1 MIFSQVLKKHHVLNH
16 LFGNTTSPEVLKD
29 AGIGDPQSQVSS
41 PANPSVILERFRG
54 VQAHLKNTADIS
66 VAQEIVRICNL
77 PIIPE
82 PTQHEID
89 TISKWYCPDG
99 SWTLFPEQVKAMMQF
114 HEYMSILCPVR
125 VGGGKTLI
133 SALVANDAYT
143 HFGKRKIILMNPPKL
158 INQLKETE
166 LPLYRRH
173 ISINVPF
180 YWLTKEAKGKRMM
193 SAKSGRA
200 GVYVLSYSMISR
212 SEGSELMHAI
222 QPDLIIGDEIHRIA
236 SDKPSARNRRFREI
250 VKTYNPSLVS
260 MSGTL
265 TKKTPKNYHHIAVNT
280 LAENCFMPRP
290 VGCADAWS
298 TIIDSNA
305 SSIDDFNPSSPPQ
318 PGPIKPLIKWA
329 QANWP
334 EEEWPVN
341 LIGFRNAYKRR
352 METCPGVVS
361 SDSEEGGT
369 PLRISNL
376 KLDMAECAKRPGW
389 ELLQKLVK
397 TLLEQYVAPNGDEI
411 DHAMHIWRWR
421 YELEGFGFYNNLF
434 WPEVEKFAARKG
446 ISQQEANIILER
458 SIEHHTL
465 RQEYHKV
472 LRRWIKNRART
483 GMDTP
488 MLLGLEMHNNQGSN
502 VGSELYTAWSDMK
515 DAEFEGMA
523 ERQKAVVRVCD
534 FRLKQ
539 VVDWAKAWHTTHKN
553 KTAILWFKNRGVGD
567 WINEAL
573 LEADLPVAYCPSG
586 KHGEVLIR
594 DRTQG
599 HRFCVA
605 SMGSYREG
613 FNLQYHHDTEFFCQW
628 PREADWAEQAMGRIA
643 RPGQDS
649 DEARFF
655 TSIGLDFDKVLF
667 ASTLN
672 DAAYT
677 HQTTA
682 RQKLMYADYD
692 ERPMIVP
699 YSVLLEWSGESKP
712 VQLDTGM
719 QKFLNDKFKGQ

>member
-1 MIFSQVLKKHHVLNH
+1 MSQDVLNH
-16 LFGNTTSPEVLKD
+16 LFGNTAHTSPEVVQG
-29 AGIGDPQSQVSS
+29 AGIGGSTPGASI
-41 PANPSVILERFRG
+41 PANPAVIIDRFRS
-54 VQAHLKNTADIS
+54 VLPQLQNTADIS
-66 VAQEIVRICNL
+66 VAQEIMRICAL
-77 PIIPE
+77 PIVPE
-82 PTQHEID
+82 PTEYEID
-89 TISKWYCPDG
+89 AVSKWYCPG
-99 SWTLFPEQVKAMMQF
+99 GTWKLFPEQVKAMLQF
-114 HEYMSILCPVR
+114 HLYMSILCPIK
-125 VGGGKTLI
+125 VGGGKTWI
-133 SALVANDAYT
+133 SVMVANDAFV
-143 HFGKRKIILMNPPKL
+143 HFGKRKILLMNPPKL
-158 INQLKETE
+158 INQLCDTE

-173 ISINVPF
+173 MSINVPF
-180 YWLTKEAKGKRMM
+180 YWLTKEAKGKRML

-212 SEGSELMHAI
+212 GEGSELMHAI
-222 QPDLIIGDEIHRIA
+222 KPDIIIGDEIHRIA

-250 VKTYNPSLVS
+250 VRIYQPNLVS

-280 LAENCFMPRP
+280 LQERCPMPRP

-305 SSIDDFNPSSPPQ
+305 SSIDEFNPSSAPQ

-329 QANWP
+329 KANYP
-334 EEEWPVN
+334 TEEWPEN

-376 KLDMAECAKRPGW
+376 KLDIAKDCANRPGW
-389 ELLQKLVK
+389 DHLQKLINQVV
-397 TLLEQYVAPNGDEI
+397 TQWVAPNGDEL

-421 YELEGFGFYNNLF
+421 YEMEGFGFYNNLY
-434 WPEVEKFAARKG
+434 WPEAEKVAERKG
-446 ISQQEANIILER
+446 IDIVSATNLLER
-458 SIEHHTL
+458 SIEHHNL
-465 RQEYHKV
+465 RQDYHKV
-472 LRRWIKNRART
+472 LRRWIKNRAKT

-488 MLLGLEMHNNQGSN
+488 MLLGLEMYNNGEKN
-502 VGSELYTAWSDMK
+502 VGFELFSSWSEMR
-515 DAEFEGMA
+515 DADFEGKV

-534 FRLKQ
+534 FRINQ
-539 VVDWAKAWHTTHKN
+539 IVQWAKAWHKTHVD
-553 KTAILWFKNRGVGD
+553 KTAILWYKNRGVGD
-567 WINEAL
+567 WLNEAI
-573 LEADLPVAYCPSG
+573 LEAGLPVAYCPSG
-586 KHGEVLIR
+586 KHGEKLIR

-599 HRFCVA
+599 HRFCIA

-643 RPGQDS
+643 RPGQEA
-649 DEARFF
+649 DEARYF
-655 TSIGLDFDKVLF
+655 TSISLEFDKILF

-682 RQKLMYADYD
+682 RQKLMFADYD
-692 ERPMIVP
+692 EPPAIVP

-712 VQLDTGM
+712 VHLDAGM
-719 QKFLNDKFKGQ
+719 QRYLTDKFKGQ